1 MAPSPPPPP
10 YPATHRRSRG
20 RHLFDSTRSLFRR
33 RRHPSCSLFLF
44 FFFFFSFSEGTI
56 FVAICY
62 EFSRVSAEFH
72 FTDDDDAVGRPST
85 FNKSIQLPPPA
96 FFFVLLRGMSVFL
109 FFFLFFLSGTFIL
122 LCRLHFGHLV
132 SRRPLGEFRSDFSG
146 IIATRFNEAFPRQSR
161 LKKAETVT
169 FNLKRRISFLFGSSP
184 RWQFVFLWLGRRKKK
199 RDAVFVKETVSSSRR
214 TLRLWIISTSQK
226 KDLASFF
233 FVFFLLELVASQWTR
248 QKG

>member
-199 RDAVFVKETVSSSRR
+199 KRRRFRQRNGFLVETNFATLDHFYVAKKGSCVVF
-214 TLRLWIISTSQK
+214 
-226 KDLASFF
+226 FC
-233 FVFFLLELVASQWTR
+233 FFLLELVASQWTR